1 MTSNLPVGY
10 DFAVEISYPIG
21 EGISSGL
28 LNCVAQVGRGV
39 VLINKYLHNSYQNEW
54 YFIKSTGNYEN
65 LIILKQITSK

>member
-28 LNCVAQVGRGV
+28 LNCVAQVGRQTIW
-39 VLINKYLHNSYQNEW
+39 INKYLCNTKIYDNLL
-54 YFIKSTGNYEN
+54 KVREN
-65 LIILKQITSK
+65 LKT

>member
-28 LNCVAQVGRGV
+28 LNCVAQVGRKN
-39 VLINKYLHNSYQNEW
+39 VLIKKNLYNFYQNEW
-54 YFIKSTGNYEN
+54 YFIKSTRNYEN
-65 LIILKQITSK
+65 LIILKQITTK